1 MTTLKKATDQK
12 IIALTTGAWSN
23 LAQKQLDFNILVR
36 TRDLLKVLPALNT
49 KPMDLPHFLNDYT
62 YDDTNDIAQA
72 LIDQH
77 LPYWAQVD
85 KFSDAIMSELETNY
99 VFNNRTKR
107 PFKPSDLKWVN

>member
-1 MTTLKKATDQK
+1 MTTLTQLKDQK

-36 TRDLLKVLPALNT
+36 TRDLLKVLPTLNI
-49 KPMDLPHFLNDYT
+49 KPMDLPRFLNDYN

-77 LPYWAQVD
+77 LPYWVQVD
-85 KFSDAIMSELETNY
+85 KFSDAVLSELETNY
-99 VFNNRTKR
+99 VFNNRART
-107 PFKPSDLKWVN
+107 PFKPEDLKWAS

>member
-1 MTTLKKATDQK
+1 MTTLKKAKDQK

-36 TRDLLKVLPALNT
+36 TRDLLKVLPALNI
-49 KPMDLPHFLNDYT
+49 KPMDLPHFLSDYT
-62 YDDTNDIAQA
+62 YDDTKSIAQA

-77 LPYWAQVD
+77 LPYWVDID
-85 KFSDAIMSELETNY
+85 KFSDAVLSELETNY

>member
-1 MTTLKKATDQK
+1 MTTLKQLKNQK

-36 TRDLLKVLPALNT
+36 TRDLLKVLPALNI
-49 KPMDLPHFLNDYT
+49 KPNDLPGFLNDYT

-77 LPYWAQVD
+77 LPYWVD
-85 KFSDAIMSELETNY
+85 VNKLNEAVLSELETNY

-107 PFKPSDLKWVN
+107 PFKPSDLK